1 METKLFLY
9 SVLPFSLTAFIPA
22 KGQVE
27 QPLRPNIIHIVMDD
41 VGYDDLSCFGSPDIK
56 TPNIDALAKQGIK
69 FTDFYAPHG
78 TSTPSRA
85 SLLTGRYAP
94 RVNQGKGLAVL
105 FPHSSTG
112 LEDEEEVCLAEILK
126 EQGYKTGLFG
136 KWHLGHLPQYLP
148 VVHGFDEFVGIPY
161 PNDHGSERLGGTGI
175 RPNGITDPS
184 LPLIRQAQIVKECDN
199 NDLAELPGLFRQE
212 ACRFI
217 YRAVKEDKPFY
228 LHYANI
234 ETHTPYFIPRG
245 FEGKSQAGAYG
256 DAVEFLD
263 NTVGLIMDM
272 VKRMKIENNTLVII
286 TSDNGP
292 LIYKDKE
299 LENCYGRFGETDPNR
314 KHLLRGGKYQ
324 EKYDGG
330 IRVSCVM
337 FWPGVIPAGKI
348 CGELATGMD
357 LFTTITHLSG
367 GEIPTDRPID
377 GKDILPLMKAENG
390 AVSPHKAV
398 FGFRPRGGLSS
409 VRYQNWKLIMPVLKK
424 NGEQAP
430 VELYDLNT
438 DLGERRNVADA
449 HPDIVKK
456 MIRMGKEANQAI
468 LDNRMIRE

>member
-1 METKLFLY
+1 MKLAVSMATGVAVMSSLTLSAQKETK
-9 SVLPFSLTAFIPA
+9 V
-22 KGQVE
+22 
-27 QPLRPNIIHIVMDD
+27 PNIIHIVMDD
-41 VGYDDLSCFGSPDIK
+41 VGYDDLSCFGAKDIK
-56 TPNIDALAKQGIK
+56 TPNIDALAAQGMK

-85 SLLTGRYAP
+85 ALLTGRYSP
-94 RVNQGKGLAVL
+94 RVNQGQGLYVL
-105 FPHSSTG
+105 FPHSTTG
-112 LEDEEEVCLAEILK
+112 LEDEDEVCIAEILK
-126 EQGYKTGLFG
+126 KQGYTTGLFG

-161 PNDHGSERLGGTGI
+161 PNDHGPERLGGTGI
-175 RPNGITDPS
+175 RPNGITDPAI
-184 LPLIRQAQIVKECDN
+184 PLIRQAQVVKECDN

-217 YRAVKEDKPFY
+217 YRAVKAGKPFY

-245 FEGKSQAGAYG
+245 FEGKSEAGAYG

-272 VKRMKIENNTLVII
+272 VKRMKIEKNTLVMI

-292 LIYKDKE
+292 LIHKDQE

-314 KHLLRGGKYQ
+314 KHVLRGGKYQ

-337 FWPGVIPAGKI
+337 HWPEVIPAGRE
-348 CGELATGMD
+348 CAALTTGMD
-357 LFTTITHLSG
+357 LFTTMAHLAG
-367 GEIPTDRPID
+367 GEIPSDRPID
-377 GKDILPLMKAENG
+377 GKDILPLMKGEAG
-390 AVSPHKAV
+390 ATTPHEAV

-409 VRYQNWKLIMPVLKK
+409 VRYQNWKLIMPVMNKSGK
-424 NGEQAP
+424 STPA
-430 VELYDLNT
+430 ELYDLSN
-438 DLGERRNVADA
+438 DPGESKNIADT
-449 HPDIVKK
+449 HPGIVKK
-456 MIRMGKEANQAI
+456 MIRMGEEADQAI
-468 LDNRMIRE
+468 RDNKGIE